1 MIYPNPTRG
10 IVWINSNNS
19 RDDLSLE
26 VYNILGE
33 QVKSMQIEAKSL
45 PKQIDLRDMND
56 GNYVIIIHQNNLLSV
71 KKILLLQ

>member
-1 MIYPNPTRG
+1 
-10 IVWINSNNS
+10 SNNS

-45 PKQIDLRDMND
+45 PMQIDLRDMND

>member
-1 MIYPNPTRG
+1 
-10 IVWINSNNS
+10 SNNS

-45 PKQIDLRDMND
+45 PMQIDLRDMND
-56 GNYVIIIHQNNLLSV
+56 GTYVIIIHQNNLLSV